1 VGEPHVVTLR
11 ATRAGDLDAL
21 FDVRQARWDGFID
34 DPATIVRT
42 VRADGAVV
50 GGLAV
55 WHDDEGYFVEFR
67 FDGWHGGRPL
77 VMRALRLLLEDLAER
92 PLHARVAVGDVE
104 TIAVL
109 EHFEFR
115 RADDGRYTLG

>member
-34 DPATIVRT
+34 DPETIVRT
-42 VRADGAVV
+42 VRADGTVV

-55 WHDDEGYFVEFR
+55 WREGEGSFVEFR
-67 FDGWHGGRPL
+67 FDGWHGDRAL
-77 VMRALRLLLEDLAER
+77 VMRALRLLLEDIADR
-92 PLHARVAVGDVE
+92 PLHARVAVGDAE
-104 TIAVL
+104 AISVL

-115 RADDGRYTLG
+115 RADDGRYTLR